1 MTQSRRLLP
10 LLGLAALL
18 SMTACTTQSRMLQSI
33 GFPAAAGP
41 ISDEEAGALTAQ
53 AKDLKSRRDAVRV
66 KLSTEPDAGVRA
78 GYYRDIASLSSEL
91 LPLQQRLKD
100 ASRPLP

>member
-1 MTQSRRLLP
+1 
-10 LLGLAALL
+10 
-18 SMTACTTQSRMLQSI
+18 MLQSI

-53 AKDLKSRRDAVRV
+53 VKELKVRRDALRV
-66 KLSTEPDAGVRA
+66 KLNTEPDAGMRA
-78 GYYRDIASLSSEL
+78 GYYRDIASLSSDMIA
-91 LPLQQRLKD
+91 LQQRLKD